1 MQTLY
6 PGKRCIIKIK
16 GPMTCTNIM
25 APLEV
30 VAMDYTMLERSNG
43 GYENVLVLTDMFTRF
58 TVAVPNKNQ
67 TAHIT
72 AKNLLKHWFVHY
84 GCPARLHSDQGRC
97 FEANVIKELCK
108 IYRIGKSRTTPYH
121 PQGNGQCERFNRTMH
136 EMLRTLPAEKKRRWD
151 EHLSELVLA
160 YNSRIHSSTG
170 YSPFYLMFARDAR
183 LPMDILGGK
192 ELEDEEVDDLDDWV
206 KTHHEKLKTAVEVA
220 NSAAQDASRRRKR
233 AYDRRAAGALLR
245 AGDRGLLRN
254 HSHRG
259 RNKIGDKWEQFPY
272 IVVKQNHG
280 DIPVYTIRPEKGG
293 PSKVVH
299 RDQLRTCTF
308 QSTPPRPVDRHQPI
322 KDTLTWTRLPRP
334 HMHPCHCT
342 HAPHKHR
349 HGG

>member
-1 MQTLY
+1 M
-6 PGKRCIIKIK
+6 
-16 GPMTCTNIM
+16 
-25 APLEV
+25 
-30 VAMDYTMLERSNG
+30 
-43 GYENVLVLTDMFTRF
+43 
-58 TVAVPNKNQ
+58 
-67 TAHIT
+67 
-72 AKNLLKHWFVHY
+72 
-84 GCPARLHSDQGRC
+84 
-97 FEANVIKELCK
+97 
-108 IYRIGKSRTTPYH
+108 
-121 PQGNGQCERFNRTMH
+121 
-136 EMLRTLPAEKKRRWD
+136 
-151 EHLSELVLA
+151 
-160 YNSRIHSSTG
+160 
-170 YSPFYLMFARDAR
+170 
-183 LPMDILGGK
+183 
-192 ELEDEEVDDLDDWV
+192 DDLDDWV